1 MADENVQFNS
11 FSGDVKGGNGQLYFE
26 YRVQSL
32 FFLLYKN
39 VQDCFSDIQNK
50 DDKCGAL
57 KPLTIMAIQSLL
69 GQTRVLEHF
78 STEQSQQ
85 FSQSTKY
92 VNYLILFIHVLMGL
106 LFYVS
111 TIYFGTLGYIQR
123 EDTRKF

>member
-1 MADENVQFNS
+1 MQEVYYTTLLSRLAFGRSEPKRNLWQMKMCNLTL
-11 FSGDVKGGNGQLYFE
+11 SGDVKGGNGQLYFE

-78 STEQSQQ
+78 STE
-85 FSQSTKY
+85 
-92 VNYLILFIHVLMGL
+92 
-106 LFYVS
+106 
-111 TIYFGTLGYIQR
+111 
-123 EDTRKF
+123 